1 MPDNT
6 PNRQELTRAET
17 ITALAHYYRAE
28 ATRSLAWRER
38 LDRTTNW
45 AVGTTAA
52 FLGFS
57 FSHPEINHS
66 SFLFGL
72 AMVYVLLVVEARR
85 FRFYDAYEYRVR
97 LIHQNFVHSIL
108 QGRMDHGPD
117 APWRKELA
125 QDLLH
130 PRYKISYLQAHGQ
143 RIHANYIYL
152 FAILLAG
159 WLLKIKLHPLPAHSW
174 RQYLDQAGVG
184 GWSGWLTLSLMALF
198 FIHLLILRHFGRKNS
213 GGRDLVYPH
222 DDSEQSSPLS
232 DV

>member
-1 MPDNT
+1 MPESPTDH
-6 PNRQELTRAET
+6 QELTRSET

-52 FLGFS
+52 FLGFA
-57 FSHPEINHS
+57 FSHPEITHS
-66 SFLFGL
+66 AFLFGL
-72 AMVYVLLVVEARR
+72 AMIYVLLVVEARR

-108 QGRMDHGPD
+108 LGRMDHGPT

-130 PRYKISYLQAHGQ
+130 PRYKIGRRQALGQ

-159 WLLKIKLHPLPAHSW
+159 WLLKIKLHPLTAHSW
-174 RQYLDQAGVG
+174 RQYLDQAGIG
-184 GWSGWLTLSLMALF
+184 GLSGWLTLILMVLF
-198 FIHLLILRHFGRKNS
+198 FAHLLVLRHYGRKQR
-213 GGRDLVYPH
+213 GGRDLVYPP
-222 DDSEQSSPLS
+222 DGSEESSPLS
-232 DV
+232 EV

>member
-1 MPDNT
+1 MPDSL
-6 PNRQELTRAET
+6 PDRQELTRSET

-52 FLGFS
+52 FLGFA
-57 FSHPEINHS
+57 FSHPEITHS
-66 SFLFGL
+66 AFLFGL

-108 QGRMDHGPD
+108 QGRMDHGPA
-117 APWRKELA
+117 APWRMELA
-125 QDLLH
+125 RDLLH
-130 PRYKISYLQAHGQ
+130 PRYKIGRLQALGQ
-143 RIHANYIYL
+143 RVHSNYIYL

-159 WLLKIKLHPLPAHSW
+159 WLLKIKLHPLPARSW
-174 RQYLDQAGVG
+174 CQYLDQASIG
-184 GWSGWLTLSLMALF
+184 GLSGWLTLTLMLLF
-198 FIHLLILRHFGRKNS
+198 FTHLLILRHFGRKDR
-213 GGRDLVYPH
+213 GGRDLVYPRNGS
-222 DDSEQSSPLS
+222 DQSSPLS
-232 DV
+232 EA